1 MFILSLAGYEGE
13 GAYAVED
20 DDGEKALY
28 IFEEEDDAE
37 RFVGLLEA
45 DDYPQLTVVEIDPE
59 VAIKTCELYNYR
71 YVVISTDDFVIP
83 PQTNDSI

>member
-1 MFILSLAGYEGE
+1 MYILSLIGQEGE

-20 DDGEKALY
+20 EDGEKALY

-45 DDYPQLTVVEIDPE
+45 DDYPELTVVEIDPE
-59 VAIKTCELYNYR
+59 VAIKTCEVYNYR
-71 YVVISTDDFVIP
+71 YVVISPDDFVIP
-83 PQTNDSI
+83 PYDSI